1 MSSTYHQ
8 LGIVA
13 QDRGDYETAEE
24 LYRNSLAIN
33 ERLGDQA
40 GVASSNPSISF
51 GGWLRLRKA
60 RWC

>member
-8 LGIVA
+8 LGILA

-40 GVASSNPSISF
+40 GVANSNPSISF
-51 GGWLRLRKA
+51 GG
-60 RWC
+60 CD